1 MNDVMMT
8 LMTGRGER
16 IIRYLNIIQIVAAQ
30 HYYSYL
36 YSGDFFKPNN
46 ICIRIWSFLE
56 SRKTHIHEKC
66 AFIKV
71 YFLFKRHKNILKR

>member
-1 MNDVMMT
+1 MNDVMMN
-8 LMTGRGER
+8 LMTDRGER

-46 ICIRIWSFLE
+46 ICIRIWSSKHYSLTSGTYEGRGVLIE
-56 SRKTHIHEKC
+56 SSD
-66 AFIKV
+66 
-71 YFLFKRHKNILKR
+71 LFPHFT